1 MLAAIHNIMLHSLKA
16 VQNVIINDVH
26 SFECYGYDIIIDSDL
41 KPWLVNASPSLSTT
55 TIEDRNMKSRLL
67 RDVLELAVAHD
78 GVDTRRSFHP
88 PELSATNGFEW
99 LTNEASAL
107 EAEKQL
113 TKKASRKNATEWR

>member
-1 MLAAIHNIMLHSLKA
+1 
-16 VQNVIINDVH
+16 
-26 SFECYGYDIIIDSDL
+26 
-41 KPWLVNASPSLSTT
+41 VNASPSLSTT